1 MDRIWEILSA
11 RLSGEQLSAEDSA
24 LLEDWL
30 NEDPVNLDIYCRLA
44 AFYNNQRKCG
54 AVDVEKAFKSV
65 KRQIAIKR
73 QRRIFSLVG
82 YFSAAAA
89 AIVLGFFIFG
99 RHDAGVKQIK
109 ENEPLVAFSDTSSDV
124 VLQVAGENRIVLSK
138 NDSVLI
144 ESKNIKAR
152 NIYGVLNCLALNPS
166 SDKASKDNVIHTP
179 VGGNYRVVLSD
190 GTQVWLNSDS
200 YLSFPSDFSKDQR
213 KVKLLGE
220 AFFKVSRSEE
230 WPFIVE
236 TDNMDVRVLGT
247 CFDVKAY
254 TDDEEVYA
262 TLVKGSVRVISKG
275 AHGQEIELSP
285 SEQFSMNKVS
295 DKQIVRE
302 VDPDV
307 LIAWTNDMFAFKNQ
321 PLSQVFS
328 DLSHQ
333 YRIKYRF
340 ADAGAS
346 SIRISGNIEAGK
358 GLHEIINMIDKI
370 GKVSI
375 KFENGEYVIKT
386 K

>member
-11 RLSGEQLSAEDSA
+11 KLSGEQLTAEDSA

-30 NEDPVNLDIYCRLA
+30 NEDSANLDIYCRLA

-54 AVDVEKAFKSV
+54 TVDVEKALKSV

-89 AIVLGFFIFG
+89 AIVFGFFVFG
-99 RHDAGVKQIK
+99 KHDAGVKQIK
-109 ENEPLVAFSDTSSDV
+109 ENESLVAFSDTSSDV
-124 VLQVAGENRIVLSK
+124 VLQVAGEDRIVLSK
-138 NDSVLI
+138 DDSVSI

-152 NIYGVLNCLALNPS
+152 NIYGVLNCLALNSS
-166 SDKASKDNVIHTP
+166 SDKASQDNVIHTP

-285 SEQFSMNKVS
+285 SEQFSMNKAS

-307 LIAWTNDMFAFKNQ
+307 LIAWTNNMFAFKNQ
-321 PLSQVFS
+321 PLAQVFS

-333 YRIKYRF
+333 YRIEYRF

-358 GLHEIINMIDKI
+358 GLQEIINMIDKI

-375 KFENGEYVIKT
+375 KYENGEYVIKT